1 MTAMQ
6 PDTPRRAV
14 RNSKGVCTMEMIRLG
29 NTKIEVT
36 PIGLGV
42 LTIGN
47 TQLDLP
53 LREGADI
60 VRYAYDQGIRLF
72 DTAQYYETYPYIR
85 EAFRGIDCSL
95 ENPDR
100 PVIAS
105 KSLDLTY
112 EAMEEAVEEC
122 LRELAIDYIDAFL
135 LHEVRQD
142 PDWESRA
149 GAWQCLQEYKEEGVI
164 GAIGVSTHHIDVV
177 ERMVDV
183 PECDIV
189 FPLIN
194 YAGLGIRRGADPGKA
209 EEMAAAI
216 RRCIDA
222 GKGIFGMKA
231 FGGGNLS
238 GNYRQAL
245 DYVKEIGVHSIM
257 VGMGK
262 CEEIDRLIAWAEG
275 TLPTDYRPDIS
286 GKRIHV
292 DQGDCEGCGSCIE
305 RCPNKAIFRND
316 AGLAEVDHDICLT
329 CGYCAPVCPV
339 RAIIMW

>member
-1 MTAMQ
+1 
-6 PDTPRRAV
+6 
-14 RNSKGVCTMEMIRLG
+14 MERIKLG
-29 NTKIEVT
+29 NTGLEVT
-36 PIGLGV
+36 PVGLGV
-42 LTIGN
+42 LTVGN

-53 LREGADI
+53 LHEGAEI
-60 VRYAYDQGIRLF
+60 VRYSYEKGIRLF

-85 EAFRGIDCSL
+85 EAFRGIDCSR

-100 PVIAS
+100 PIIAS

-112 EAMEEAVEEC
+112 EEMEAAIQEC
-122 LRELAIDYIDAFL
+122 LQALDLDYIDIFK

-149 GAWQCLQEYKEEGVI
+149 GAWQCLLDYKARGVI

-177 ERMVDV
+177 QRMADV

-194 YAGLGIRRGADPGKA
+194 YAGLGIRKGSEPGTAD
-209 EEMAAAI
+209 EMADAI
-216 RRCIDA
+216 RASLRA

-238 GNYRQAL
+238 GNYRVAL
-245 DYVKEIGVHSIM
+245 DYVRDLGVHSIM

-262 CEEIDRLIAWAEG
+262 KEEVDRLVSYAEG
-275 TLPTDYRPDIS
+275 TLPEDYAPDVS
-286 GKRIHV
+286 AKRIHV
-292 DQGDCEGCGSCIE
+292 DQGDCEGCGACIE
-305 RCPNKAIFRND
+305 RCPNHAIFRND
-316 AGLAEVDHDICLT
+316 NGLAEVDHEICLT

>member
-1 MTAMQ
+1 MKT
-6 PDTPRRAV
+6 
-14 RNSKGVCTMEMIRLG
+14 NRLG
-29 NTKIEVT
+29 NTGIQVT
-36 PIGLGV
+36 PVGLGV

-53 LREGADI
+53 LHEGARI
-60 VRYAYDQGIRLF
+60 VRYAYDQGIRFF

-85 EAFRGIDCSL
+85 EAFADVDCSK

-105 KSLDLTY
+105 KSLDLSY
-112 EAMEEAVEEC
+112 EEMEAAIEEA
-122 LRELAIDYIDAFL
+122 LRELDLEYIDVFL

-142 PDWESRA
+142 PDWDSRA
-149 GAWQCLQEYKEEGVI
+149 GAWQCLQDYKAKGVI

-177 ERMVDV
+177 QRMINV

-194 YAGLGIRRGADPGKA
+194 YAGLGIRKGAEPGTA
-209 EEMAAAI
+209 EEMAEAI
-216 RRCIDA
+216 RQCISA
-222 GKGIFGMKA
+222 GKGVFAMKA

-238 GNYRQAL
+238 GQYRKAL
-245 DYVKEIGVHSIM
+245 DYVQSLGVHSIM

-262 CEEIDRLIAWAEG
+262 EEEVDRLSSYAEG
-275 TLPTDYRPDIS
+275 TLPEDYAPDIS
-286 GKRIHV
+286 AKRIHV
-292 DQGDCEGCGSCIE
+292 DQGDCEGCGNCID
-305 RCPNKAIFRND
+305 RCPNKAIFRNEN
-316 AGLAEVDHDICLT
+316 GLAEVNYDICLT

>member
-1 MTAMQ
+1 MKTNQ
-6 PDTPRRAV
+6 
-14 RNSKGVCTMEMIRLG
+14 LG
-29 NTKIEVT
+29 NTGIQVT
-36 PIGLGV
+36 PVGLGV

-53 LREGADI
+53 LHEGARI
-60 VRYAYDQGIRLF
+60 VRYAYDQGIRFF

-85 EAFRGIDCSL
+85 EAFADVDCSK

-105 KSLDLTY
+105 KSLDLSY
-112 EAMEEAVEEC
+112 EEMEAAIEEA
-122 LRELAIDYIDAFL
+122 LRELDLEYIDVFL

-142 PDWESRA
+142 PDWDSRA
-149 GAWQCLQEYKEEGVI
+149 GAWQCLQDYKAKGVI

-177 ERMVDV
+177 QRMINV

-194 YAGLGIRRGADPGKA
+194 YVGLGIRKGAEPGTA
-209 EEMAAAI
+209 EEMAEAI
-216 RRCIDA
+216 RQCISA
-222 GKGIFGMKA
+222 GKGVFAMKA

-238 GNYRQAL
+238 GQYRKAL
-245 DYVKEIGVHSIM
+245 DYVQSLGVHSIM

-262 CEEIDRLIAWAEG
+262 EEEVDRLISYAEG
-275 TLPTDYRPDIS
+275 TLPEDYAPDIS
-286 GKRIHV
+286 AKRIHV
-292 DQGDCEGCGSCIE
+292 DQGDCEGCGNCID
-305 RCPNKAIFRND
+305 RCPNKAIFRNEN
-316 AGLAEVDHDICLT
+316 GLAEVNYDICLT

>member
-1 MTAMQ
+1 MK
-6 PDTPRRAV
+6 RV
-14 RNSKGVCTMEMIRLG
+14 KLG
-29 NTKIEVT
+29 NTNIEVT
-36 PIGLGV
+36 PVGLGV

-47 TQLDLP
+47 TQLDMP
-53 LREGADI
+53 LEDGAEI
-60 VRYAYDQGIRLF
+60 VRYAYDRGIRLF

-85 EAFRGIDCSL
+85 EAFKDL
-95 ENPDR
+95 KFEKDDPER
-100 PVIAS
+100 PIIAS
-105 KSLDLTY
+105 KCLDGSY
-112 EAMEEAVEEC
+112 EAMERAINEC
-122 LRELAIDYIDAFL
+122 LEALDLDYIDIFK

-142 PDWESRA
+142 PDWDMRS
-149 GAWQCLQEYKEEGVI
+149 GAWQCLIDHKEKGVV

-183 PECDIV
+183 AECDIV

-194 YAGLGIRRGADPGKA
+194 YAGLGIRRGSEPGTA
-209 EEMAAAI
+209 EEMSRAI
-216 RRCIDA
+216 GDCLCK

-238 GNYRQAL
+238 ANYRKAL
-245 DYVKEIGVHSIM
+245 DYVRDTGVHSIM
-257 VGMGK
+257 IGMGAK
-262 CEEIDRLIAWAEG
+262 EEIDRLVEYAEG
-275 TLPTDYRPDIS
+275 TLDPDYAPDVS

-292 DQGDCEGCGSCIE
+292 DQGDCEGCGNCID

-316 AGLAEVDHDICLT
+316 SGLADVDHDVCLT

>member
-1 MTAMQ
+1 MQ
-6 PDTPRRAV
+6 R
-14 RNSKGVCTMEMIRLG
+14 IRLG
-29 NTKIEVT
+29 STNIEVT
-36 PIGLGV
+36 PVGLGV

-47 TQLDLP
+47 TQLNQP
-53 LREGADI
+53 LQEGAAL

-85 EAFRGIDCSL
+85 EAFRDIDCCR

-100 PVIAS
+100 PIIAS
-105 KSLDLTY
+105 KSLDRSY
-112 EAMEEAVEEC
+112 EEMEAAIEEA
-122 LRELAIDYIDAFL
+122 LRELNLDYIDIFK

-142 PDWESRA
+142 PDWDSRA
-149 GAWQCLQEYKEEGVI
+149 GAWQCLRDYKARGVI

-177 ERMVDV
+177 QRMVHV

-194 YAGLGIRRGADPGKA
+194 YAGLGIRKGAQPGSP
-209 EEMAAAI
+209 EEMSEAI
-216 RRCIDA
+216 RACIAA
-222 GKGIFGMKA
+222 GKGVFAMKA

-238 GNYRQAL
+238 GQYRQAL
-245 DYVKEIGVHSIM
+245 DFVQRLGVHSIM

-262 CEEIDRLIAWAEG
+262 TEEVDRLISWAEG
-275 TLPTDYRPDIS
+275 TLPEDYVPDIS
-286 GKRIHV
+286 FKRIHV
-292 DQGDCEGCGSCIE
+292 DQGDCEGCGRCID
-305 RCPNKAIFRND
+305 RCPNKAIFRN
-316 AGLAEVDHDICLT
+316 ASGLAEVNYDICLT